1 MIPEPETRVL
11 SVWVAGRPAA
21 QGSKKHIGGGRMV
34 EQSKYVKP
42 WREQIVS
49 AFLEQPYAVR
59 KMWPILGEVHVRLT
73 FVMPR
78 PVSTPRRSTPPA
90 VKKPDLDKL
99 ARAAFDA
106 ITTSQAWKDDSQATR
121 LVATKRIAGIG
132 ESPGVR
138 IDIVPVAA
146 ESGVAA

>member
-1 MIPEPETRVL
+1 MADFGV
-11 SVWVAGRPAA
+11 SVWVDGRPAA
-21 QGSKKHIGGGRMV
+21 QGSKRHVGNGRLI

-49 AFLEQPYAVR
+49 VFLQQPYSVR
-59 KMWPILGEVHVRLT
+59 KLWPILGEVHVSLG

-106 ITTSQAWKDDSQATR
+106 ITMAEAWKDDSQVTR
-121 LVATKRIAGIG
+121 LLATKRIAEIG
-132 ESPGVR
+132 ETPGLR
-138 IDIVPVAA
+138 IDIIPIAMTNLEAA
-146 ESGVAA
+146 